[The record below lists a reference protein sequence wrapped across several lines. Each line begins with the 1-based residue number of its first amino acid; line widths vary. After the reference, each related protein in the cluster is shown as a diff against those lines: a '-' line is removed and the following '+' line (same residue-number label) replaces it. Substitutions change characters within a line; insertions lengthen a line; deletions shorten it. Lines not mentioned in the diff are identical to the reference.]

1 VAAEVSLTGAFWILA
16 SAELAAGVPLLY
28 RLARGPSVCDRV
40 LATNVLSTQCALAV
54 LLAAAALHR
63 TVYLD
68 VALWLVSF
76 SYLGAILWSRYLERG
91 LL

>member
-1 VAAEVSLTGAFWILA
+1 VSLTDALWVLA
-16 SAELAAGVPLLY
+16 IGEVLAGVPLLY

-40 LATNVLSTQCALAV
+40 LATNVLSTQCALVV
-54 LLAAAALHR
+54 LLAAAALRR

>member
-1 VAAEVSLTGAFWILA
+1 VAAEVSLTGAFWLLA
-16 SAELAAGVPLLY
+16 SGELAVAVPL
-28 RLARGPSVCDRV
+28 
-40 LATNVLSTQCALAV
+40 LSTQCALAV
-54 LLAAAALHR
+54 LLAAAALQR

>member
-1 VAAEVSLTGAFWILA
+1 MSLADALWVLAVGELLTGA
-16 SAELAAGVPLLY
+16 PLLY

-54 LLAAAALHR
+54 LLAAAALGR

>member
-1 VAAEVSLTGAFWILA
+1 MSLTDALLVLA
-16 SAELAAGVPLLY
+16 VAELATGAPLLV

-54 LLAAAALHR
+54 LLAAAALQR
-63 TVYLD
+63 TIYLD